1 MAEDSLRSWLDEA
14 RPEADRLNEAVP
26 SPPPWWDDDASDR
39 PKGSHRWKLLWAFG
53 VLPWLVVAGLAWER
67 APVNQ
72 PVPAPVPPPPRDTVD
87 VDAGAPPPA
96 RSVPLAEQPAAPA
109 SQASLDPALGAAAAL
124 TVQDVL
130 TGSDGENGLQRY
142 VDLALPEAVIWVG
155 DVAIVQV
162 AAVVLEGVPGRWDA
176 PRHARYAVPLRAG
189 PMGPRVLGPPWA
201 LAGAPDITPESAHFV
216 PFHDQVVAEA
226 VGRAL
231 TEVGYSDAHVH
242 QLGRDPSIPGVLQAE
257 ITAIAPGEASAR
269 EHALWLRDDETP
281 TLFGA
286 LAPGRIPQ

>member
-26 SPPPWWDDDASDR
+26 SHPPWWDDDASDR
-39 PKGSHRWKLLWAFG
+39 SKGSHRWQLLLAFA

-72 PVPAPVPPPPRDTVD
+72 PVPAPVPPSPRETAG
-87 VDAGAPPPA
+87 VDAMAPPPA
-96 RSVPLAEQPAAPA
+96 RSVPLAEQPTALV
-109 SQASLDPALGAAAAL
+109 SLDPALGAAAAL

-130 TGSDGENGLQRY
+130 TGSDEATGRRRY
-142 VDLALPEAVIWVG
+142 VDLALPESVIWVG

-162 AAVVLEGVPGRWDA
+162 AAVVLEGAPGRWDA

-189 PMGPRVLGPPWA
+189 STGHRVLGPPWA
-201 LAGAPDITPESAHFV
+201 LADAPDIAPEPANFV

-226 VGRAL
+226 VGRTL
-231 TEVGYSDAHVH
+231 TEAGYSDAHVS

-269 EHALWLRDDETP
+269 EHALWLRDDEMP
-281 TLFGA
+281 TLLGA
-286 LAPGRIPQ
+286 LAPRGIPQ